1 LRTWVAAPIAKS
13 ILEDAI
19 VALDIKPVDGG
30 ISKEYRYY
38 DVKYVKVPDV
48 IGMTPKEARSYL
60 SNFDIEYSGTGE
72 SIISTSPEVGSSV
85 PINSM
90 IRLMLG

>member
-1 LRTWVAAPIAKS
+1 MSVAAPVFRSIAQ
-13 ILEDAI
+13 DAI
-19 VALDIKPVDGG
+19 VALDIEPRTDG
-30 ISKEYRYY
+30 IDKEYRYF
-38 DVKYVKVPDV
+38 DTKYVTVPDV

-72 SIISTSPEVGSSV
+72 NIISTSPEAGSSV
-85 PINSM
+85 PINST

>member
-1 LRTWVAAPIAKS
+1 
-13 ILEDAI
+13 
-19 VALDIKPVDGG
+19 
-30 ISKEYRYY
+30 
-38 DVKYVKVPDV
+38 
-48 IGMTPKEARSYL
+48 MTPKEARSYL